1 MNYNPYQAPQT
12 VSLHD
17 GGGPIVPQ
25 HPQPWAVGET
35 IQLAWEGF
43 KREWLA
49 LAGAHFLVA
58 MIAMV
63 PTLAPAV
70 LLAARVIV
78 PRSASYWVV
87 WGASNAVSLVVST
100 FFEVGLVRLWLSVAR
115 GQTANFATL
124 FGGGNRFFAFL
135 GMRLVTALAML
146 LGFALLIVPG
156 VILSLGLA
164 VAPFYLVDA
173 EMGPIAAMRESWK
186 ATTGHKG
193 DIFLLGLVSATLLF
207 FGSMLC
213 CIGYFVAAPVC
224 SVALAIVYV
233 RLSGRGTATS
243 IYARHHYPG
252 YGQGPYG

>member
-25 HPQPWAVGET
+25 RPQPWAVGET
-35 IQLAWEGF
+35 IELAWEGF

-49 LAGAHFLVA
+49 LAGAHFLVST
-58 MIAMV
+58 ISLV
-63 PTLAPAV
+63 PTLAPAA
-70 LLAARVIV
+70 LLAARVV
-78 PRSASYWVV
+78 APRSTQYWIV
-87 WGASNAVSLVVST
+87 WAASNVVFLLVST

-115 GQTANFATL
+115 GQAANFATL
-124 FGGGNRFFAFL
+124 FGGGNRFFAYFGLRILTAIALVL
-135 GMRLVTALAML
+135 GLA
-146 LGFALLIVPG
+146 ALLVPC
-156 VILSLGLA
+156 VIISLGLA

-173 EMGPIAAMRESWK
+173 ELGPIAAMRESWK

-193 DIFLLGLVSATLLF
+193 DLLLLSLVSAVLLF

-224 SVALAIVYV
+224 SVALSIVYV

-243 IYARHHYPG
+243 IYAPQHYPG